1 MCRDLKPIKKKQAI
15 VYKVVARKLK
25 GKRYYS
31 IAMGCI
37 YPQKGKVPIVK
48 IQHKLGYFLND
59 LLTNRSIFTSHMT
72 GRTAGFTLLED
83 AKILANNIRNS
94 ANWASNHKILIVKAK
109 LTEALMFG
117 TYDVSPVIAGRH
129 IEFLE

>member
-1 MCRDLKPIKKKQAI
+1 MCQNLKPIPQKEAL

-48 IQHKLGYFLND
+48 TQHKLGYFLND
-59 LLTNRSIFTSHMT
+59 LLNNCGTFTPHMT

-83 AKILANNIRNS
+83 AKMLLGRIRCSQYDIPNYEILVI
-94 ANWASNHKILIVKAK
+94 KVK
-109 LTEALMFG
+109 LTEALMSG
-117 TYDVSPVIAGRH
+117 TFEYSPVIAGRH